1 MKQFNIQKIEKIIF
15 IVLFKADVS
24 EISSLL
30 VQGFVFFQNADGFNF
45 LMLVK
50 LRNSIWSNLKE
61 ENWYGDFK

>member
-50 LRNSIWSNLKE
+50 LRNSI
-61 ENWYGDFK
+61 